1 MAKDPAVLFYTQDFL
16 TGTMLMTDK
25 QRGQY
30 IVLLC
35 LQHQNGKLTEKEMLK
50 VCRKPDP
57 EIWSKFYQENGYFIN
72 KRMLLES
79 EKRNKH
85 LEHQSENAKKR
96 WMPRD
101 MPNASH
107 GNATAYAMGMPLE
120 NEILEYKEE
129 LKNKELNPKNKEQS
143 TDGQKEKSKKF
154 TPPTEDEVIAYFIEK
169 GYKTEIAKRAFLYYS
184 EQNWHDSTG
193 KAIKSWKGKMVA
205 VWFKEENKAQDTR
218 GQIDLTQMRNER
230 KSHL

>member
-16 TGTMLMTDK
+16 TGTLLMTDK

-129 LKNKELNPKNKEQS
+129 LKNKEPRKEV
-143 TDGQKEKSKKF
+143 KRF
-154 TPPTEDEVIAYFIEK
+154 VAPTETEVIDYFILK
-169 GYKTEIAKRAFLYYS
+169 GYKPEIAKRAFLYYS
-184 EQNWHDSTG
+184 EQEWHDSTG
-193 KAIKSWKGKMVA
+193 KAIKNWKGKMVA